1 MSNPKKLVEKL
12 LSSKKLFK
20 GSFFEVTHDI
30 VKLPDGKITSR
41 EYIIHNGA
49 VAIIAITNDNNI
61 IIERQYRH
69 PVRQIMLEIPAG
81 KLEADENPLEA
92 AKRELSEETG
102 YTASD
107 WLELGTCLPCIGYS
121 NEKIT
126 YYLAMELNSGSTNL
140 DEGEFVETLTMPFNK
155 FLDMIYNGEVTDTKT
170 IAGIMLYQGYLQKTL
185 ANKTQRNLA

>member
-155 FLDMIYNGEVTDTKT
+155 FLDMVYNGEVTDTKT

>member
-20 GSFFEVTHDI
+20 GSFFEVTHDT
-30 VKLPDGKITSR
+30 VELPDGKTASR

-81 KLEADENPLEA
+81 KLEIDENPLEA

-102 YTASD
+102 FTAKA
-107 WLELGTCLPCIGYS
+107 WIELGTCLPCIGYS
-121 NEKIT
+121 SEKIT
-126 YYLAMELNSGSTNL
+126 YYLATELNSGSTNL
-140 DEGEFVETLTMPFNK
+140 DDGEFVETLTMPFNE
-155 FLDMIYNGEVTDTKT
+155 FLDMVYNGEVTDTKT
-170 IAGIMLYQGYLQKTL
+170 IAGIMLYQGYLRK
-185 ANKTQRNLA
+185 NSSI

>member
-30 VKLPDGKITSR
+30 VELPDGKTASR

-49 VAIIAITNDNNI
+49 VAIIAITKNNNI
-61 IIERQYRH
+61 VIERQYRH

-81 KLEADENPLEA
+81 KLEINEDPLEA

-102 YTASD
+102 YSASN
-107 WLELGTCLPCIGYS
+107 WIELGSCLPCIGYS
-121 NEKIT
+121 SEKIT
-126 YYLAMELNSGSTNL
+126 YYLATELNLGSTHL
-140 DEGEFVETLTMPFNK
+140 DEGEFVETLTMPFND
-155 FLDMIYNGEVTDTKT
+155 FLGMVYNGEISDTKT
-170 IAGIMLYQGYLQKTL
+170 IAGIMLYQGYLQK
-185 ANKTQRNLA
+185 NSSS